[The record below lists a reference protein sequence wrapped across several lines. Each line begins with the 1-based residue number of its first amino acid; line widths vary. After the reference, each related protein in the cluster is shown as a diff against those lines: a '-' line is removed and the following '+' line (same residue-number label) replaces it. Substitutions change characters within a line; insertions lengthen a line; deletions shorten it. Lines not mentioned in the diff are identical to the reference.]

1 MLIKAFI
8 LVGIMLPHSA
18 QAQFN
23 SIQSTPLSTS
33 NQQTESVESVQDD
46 RFFLTFESIN
56 GKKELRIFDRQA
68 QRVFSI
74 TIPDCDDRT
83 GEVTSVQFGHSDSE
97 IAIACGSV
105 ITVWNYMTGE
115 MLNRFEPN
123 EKGIIQRMIYNPD
136 GSAIAGVYDDRS
148 VHIWNTATGDEVY
161 TRAASPSDEK
171 HPKVPAIAFSK
182 NGERILLGFDETV
195 YVIDIHSKLI
205 LFQLD
210 GHSGTIDEITFSNF
224 ANEIITKSSDGSLR
238 FWNATT
244 GEELFSVPFVNKRNQ
259 YYSQN

>member
-1 MLIKAFI
+1 MFI
-8 LVGIMLPHSA
+8 RVIIFWGLMLPITA
-18 QAQFN
+18 KAQFATTQPN
-23 SIQSTPLSTS
+23 SLSTS
-33 NQQTESVESVQDD
+33 YQHSESVQSVQDD

-105 ITVWNYMTGE
+105 ISVWNYMTGE
-115 MLNRFEPN
+115 MLNRFQPDS
-123 EKGIIQRMIYNPD
+123 KKPVQRMIYNPD

-148 VHIWNTATGDEVY
+148 VHIWNTITGDEVY
-161 TRAASPSDEK
+161 TRAASPVEDK

-182 NGERILLGFDETV
+182 NGERILLGFDEIV
-195 YVIDIHSKLI
+195 YVIDIHSNLV

-210 GHSGTIDEITFSNF
+210 GHSGAIDEIAFSNF

-244 GEELFSVPFVNKRNQ
+244 GEELFSVPFSNRKQ
-259 YYSQN
+259 QMHISS